1 MASQTELRYERV
13 LLKLSGEALAGDR
26 GFGIEPRVVDQ
37 LTDEIKSLAE
47 MGVSLGIVIGG
58 GNIVRGAM
66 ASQEGMD
73 RVQADYMGML
83 GTAING
89 LALKERLD
97 QTGHPARVLS
107 AINLTSVAENFIRG
121 RAVRHLAG

>member
-1 MASQTELRYERV
+1 MASQIELRYERV

-73 RVQADYMGML
+73 RVQADYMG
-83 GTAING
+83 TVSY
-89 LALKERLD
+89 
-97 QTGHPARVLS
+97 TH
-107 AINLTSVAENFIRG
+107 LTLPTNREV
-121 RAVRHLAG
+121 